1 MEIINFLLLTMK
13 VKFFYFFLI
22 IINIFLT
29 LIQFILMKSDYS
41 LYNLDVLKLIIPVFC
56 LINILFFIYWIY
68 LLKWPLFIFIFS
80 FALSFN
86 DWFLLYQ
93 FPNNAIV
100 SSQGINI
107 MSFNVRNFNVYKW
120 IEKKNIPESIETF
133 IKKQNPEIICFQEF
147 DKELSPE
154 FKDYPFKYFNSFG
167 SNINRGSC
175 IYSKI
180 PILKKGI
187 FNFDNSNHGGI
198 YIDIKKGR
206 DTLKIINIHYESIGL
221 SSKDTLFVDKN
232 LFGLNGKIQKTFNK
246 QKKQVLKTIDFLK
259 KIKIPTIICSDLNNN
274 PFSIP
279 YKKLSFGKKD
289 AFVEAG
295 NGFGNTYFF
304 GFFPLRIDYIF
315 VDERL
320 KVLSFSTFKEKL
332 SDHKPIMAKIEFN

>member
-1 MEIINFLLLTMK
+1 MKIKFFNFL
-13 VKFFYFFLI
+13 LI
-22 IINIFLT
+22 IINISLT
-29 LIQFILMKSDYS
+29 AIQLILMKSDYS
-41 LYNLDVLKLIIPVFC
+41 LYNLDVLKLIVPFFS

-100 SSQGINI
+100 SSQGLNI

-120 IEKKNIPESIETF
+120 IEKSNIPESIEKF
-133 IKKQNPEIICFQEF
+133 IKIQNPEIICFQEF

-154 FKDYPFKYFNSFG
+154 FEDYPFKYFNSFG

-187 FNFDNSNHGGI
+187 INFDNSNHGGI

-320 KVLSFSTFKEKL
+320 KVLSFSTFKNKL
-332 SDHKPIMAKIEFN
+332 SDHRPIMAKIDSN